1 MSLTLAV
8 KEGTRVEHEAA
19 ERSPFLVALLGGG
32 VDASGYAAY
41 LRRLR
46 PVYAALESVGRAM
59 REDRWVAAVH
69 DPALDRLGAIDAD
82 LAHWAPGAP
91 VAVDSPAA
99 AAYVSRIEASSASG
113 AQYVAHHHTRY
124 LGDLTGG
131 RVVRRAVQRHLGATG
146 PGLAFFTFELSEKP
160 KAYKD
165 WYHSRIDRLPT
176 SPRDVETVVHEAR
189 VAFEL
194 TRGLLDELV
203 DDAGEQS
210 AQQSAER

>member
-1 MSLTLAV
+1 MSLTVAV
-8 KEGTRVEHEAA
+8 KEGTRAEHEAA

-69 DPALDRLGAIDAD
+69 DPALDRLAAIDAD

-91 VAVDSPAA
+91 VDVDSPAA
-99 AAYVSRIEASSASG
+99 AAYVSRIEASVASG
-113 AQYVAHHHTRY
+113 ARYLAHHHTRY

-131 RVVRRAVQRHLGATG
+131 RVVRRALERHLGAGG

-160 KAYKD
+160 RAYKD
-165 WYHSRIDRLPT
+165 WYHARMDQLPT
-176 SPRDVETVVHEAR
+176 SDRDVETVVHEAR

-194 TRGLLDELV
+194 TRGLLDEL
-203 DDAGEQS
+203 DREPLRDPAATFGP
-210 AQQSAER
+210 

>member
-8 KEGTRVEHEAA
+8 KEGTRSEHEAA

-59 REDRWVAAVH
+59 REDRWVGAVH
-69 DPALDRLGAIDAD
+69 DPALERLGAIDAD

-91 VAVDSPAA
+91 VEVESPAA
-99 AAYVSRIEASSASG
+99 AAYVSRIEASTASG
-113 AQYVAHHHTRY
+113 PQYVAHHYTRY

-131 RVVRRAVQRHLGATG
+131 RVVRKAVQRHLGATG
-146 PGLAFFTFELSEKP
+146 PGLAFFAFELPEKP
-160 KAYKD
+160 KAYKG
-165 WYHSRIDRLPT
+165 WYHSRIDQLPT
-176 SPRDVETVVHEAR
+176 SPRDVETVVNEAR

-194 TRGLLDELV
+194 TRGLLDELADSPV
-203 DDAGEQS
+203 GDPTP
-210 AQQSAER
+210 R